1 MSDTA
6 NPASTLPA
14 PSFLPDADGLDPNLI
29 LADMIAEFEQASGRK
44 LYPAQV
50 ERLLINLYAYR
61 ETLVRNAIQYAGQQN
76 LLAFANYPMID
87 YLGQLVGVA
96 RAGAVAAVC
105 TIQFTLVNALTVDLT
120 IPAGTEV
127 GTSDGNFV
135 FATSGDLLI
144 PKGST
149 TGSVQATCTTTGS
162 GANGYLAGQVNVLIG
177 GNALVADAVNTTATI
192 GGSEIE
198 SDDHLRMRIQAA
210 PNQFSTAGPTGSY
223 RFWAI
228 SADPSVVDALVTSP
242 SPGTI
247 DVYVLTG
254 PVTKQPAAGPNP
266 VGIASPEVLNA
277 VNTALSAAT
286 VRPLCDTVRVFPV
299 TEVDYAVSATMM
311 LFANADPAS
320 TMAAANAAAVALAIE
335 VGSQIQRDIV
345 PSQWIAALSV
355 FGVCEVTL
363 ALNATAGGGVLNP
376 ATDGRFILQAGQW
389 ANCVGIALTPVVGV
403 ENETS

>member
-14 PSFLPDADGLDPNLI
+14 PSFLPDTDGLDPNLV

-105 TIQFTLVNALTVDLT
+105 PIQFTLLNALTVDLT

-127 GTSDGNFV
+127 GTSDGNFI
-135 FATSGDLLI
+135 FATSSDLLI
-144 PKGST
+144 PKSAVVAAT
-149 TGSVQATCTTTGS
+149 RATCTTPGS
-162 GANGYLAGQVNVLIG
+162 GANGYLAGQVSVLMG
-177 GNALVADAVNTTATI
+177 ANALVASAVNTTATA

-210 PNQFSTAGPTGSY
+210 PNQFSTAGPAGGY
-223 RFWAI
+223 RFWTI
-228 SADPSVVDALVTSP
+228 GADPSVVDALVTSP

-254 PVTKQPAAGPNP
+254 PITEQPAAGPNP
-266 VGIASPEVLNA
+266 VGIASPGVLNA
-277 VNTALSAAT
+277 VSTALSAAT

-299 TEVDYAVSATMM
+299 TEVDYTVSATIT

-355 FGVCEVTL
+355 FGVYEVTL
-363 ALNATAGGGVLNP
+363 VLSATAGGSAVNP
-376 ATDGRFILQAGQW
+376 TADGRFVLQAGQW
-389 ANCVGIALTPVVGV
+389 ANCVGITLTPVVGV
-403 ENETS
+403 ESETS